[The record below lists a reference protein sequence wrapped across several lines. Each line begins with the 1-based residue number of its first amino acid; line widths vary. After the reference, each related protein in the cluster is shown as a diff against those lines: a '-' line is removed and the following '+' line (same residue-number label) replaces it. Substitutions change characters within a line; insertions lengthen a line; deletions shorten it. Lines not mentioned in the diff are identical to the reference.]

1 MAKIPNDK
9 YYTPSDIAEY
19 CVNKT
24 REILKDVEITEWLEP
39 SAGAGAFLPFLTDK
53 PLKAY
58 DLLPDAEGIEQA
70 DYLKLDLEY
79 KKGRVTIGNPP
90 FGSGG
95 GNAMF
100 AFIKKSLSISD
111 YVAFILPV
119 SQYNNDCKIK
129 KGILIHSE
137 ILPNV
142 KYSGYNV
149 ACCFNIY
156 KRGKNENKKYTLP
169 EGIIVKEYR
178 AREINGKINPPLES
192 EKNIVRLCEWGAAVG
207 VVNGKH
213 QYAHECLIIC
223 KNDKQKQII
232 IDLANKYI
240 KDYCSR
246 NSANKPFY
254 LYVHHIKHFLH
265 DYIDVIDSSDDVI
278 GDGIQFERI
287 RRITGYL
294 VGTIDRF
301 NNAKANEVR
310 DRVVHSNCCK

>member
-9 YYTPSDIAEY
+9 YYTPQDIAEY

-39 SAGAGAFLPFLTDK
+39 SAGAGAFLPFLCDK

-70 DYLKLDLEY
+70 DYIKLDLEY

-90 FGSGG
+90 FGLR
-95 GNAMF
+95 GNLMF
-100 AFIKKSLSISD
+100 SFIYKSLQISD
-111 YVAFILPV
+111 YVSFILPI
-119 SQYNNDCKIK
+119 SQYNNDYKVTN
-129 KGILIHSE
+129 GILLHSE

-149 ACCFNIY
+149 ACCCNIY

-169 EGIIVKEYR
+169 DGITVREYY
-178 AREINGKINPPLES
+178 ARERNGKINPPLEN
-192 EKNIVRLCEWGAAVG
+192 ENNIVRLCEWGDVG

-223 KNDKQKQII
+223 KNNKQKQII

-240 KDYCSR
+240 KDYCGR
-246 NSANKPFY
+246 NSANKPFTLQVY
-254 LYVHHIKHFLH
+254 QIKNFLH
-265 DYIDVIDSSDDVI
+265 DFKDIII
-278 GDGIQFERI
+278 ERA
-287 RRITGYL
+287 
-294 VGTIDRF
+294 DR
-301 NNAKANEVR
+301 A
-310 DRVVHSNCCK
+310 

>member
-24 REILKDVEITEWLEP
+24 RELLKDIEIKEWLEP
-39 SAGAGAFLPFLTDK
+39 SAGAGAFLPFLQDK

-58 DLLPDAEGIEQA
+58 DLIPDAEGIVQA
-70 DYLKLDLEY
+70 DYLQLDLDY

-90 FGSGG
+90 FGRSG
-95 GNAMF
+95 NTMF
-100 AFIKKSLSISD
+100 AFLKKSLDISD
-111 YVAFILPV
+111 YVAFILPI
-119 SQYNNDCKIK
+119 SQYNNDYKVK
-129 KGILIHSE
+129 NGILIYSE
-137 ILPNV
+137 VLPNV

-156 KRGKNENKKYTLP
+156 KKGVNDNKKYTIPDDL
-169 EGIIVKEYR
+169 ILKEYFAKER
-178 AREINGKINPPLES
+178 NGKVNPPLQNEN
-192 EKNIVRLCEWGAAVG
+192 NIVRLCEWGNAG
-207 VVNGKH
+207 VVNGRH

-232 IDLANKYI
+232 MDLANKHI
-240 KDYCSR
+240 TDYCGR
-246 NSANKPFY
+246 NSANKPFNLY
-254 LYVHHIKHFLH
+254 LHHIKHFLH
-265 DYIDVIDSSDDVI
+265 DYKDEIDKSDNI
-278 GDGIQFERI
+278 GDGVKFERI

-301 NNAKANEVR
+301 NNAKANEVKE
-310 DRVVHSNCCK
+310 RVVHSNCCK